1 VNMRVRGCVRA
12 LFALGAIGC
21 LNGTAHCA
29 VVPDLGNKF
38 AFFDEIGNPG
48 NPPPPGSTWTNTY
61 DVSNNIISSTVA
73 TANDPV
79 AMTFTQGAGG
89 LTGVPINATLNYS
102 ATSVTPYTGTAAPT
116 SFTETFSLDKLTIT
130 ATGATPGTTAGENLL
145 TIVPVGGAGTGVPSL
160 FGTTGTNAT
169 SATMNGSNFGAPI
182 PFSFTSAIESFT
194 DQDNDNW
201 ELGWVGIVTSENDQ
215 YMASGTGVEVLG
227 PDGNAN
233 FWLANFIGGT
243 NGQFGSDIATIPEPG
258 VFALGGAFLAAMS
271 GAQLRRRLR
280 R

>member
-169 SATMNGSNFGAPI
+169 SATRTGPTSVRRSRSVSPPPLNPLPTRTMTTGSWDGSASLPRRTISIWRAAQGSRCWGPTVTPI
-182 PFSFTSAIESFT
+182 SGWRTSSAERTVSSAR
-194 DQDNDNW
+194 
-201 ELGWVGIVTSENDQ
+201 TS
-215 YMASGTGVEVLG
+215 L
-227 PDGNAN
+227 
-233 FWLANFIGGT
+233 L
-243 NGQFGSDIATIPEPG
+243 
-258 VFALGGAFLAAMS
+258 FLNRACSLWAGRS
-271 GAQLRRRLR
+271 LLR
-280 R
+280 